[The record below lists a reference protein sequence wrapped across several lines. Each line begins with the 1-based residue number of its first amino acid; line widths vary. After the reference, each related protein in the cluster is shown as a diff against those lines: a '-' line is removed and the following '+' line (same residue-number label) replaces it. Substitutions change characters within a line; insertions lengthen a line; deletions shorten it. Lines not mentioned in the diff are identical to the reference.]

1 MNCVDAIVCLGS
13 FLCCWYASSIS
24 MAARVDRAI
33 SICDGVEVCLRCV
46 VSRELMLSQVFGVVF
61 APLVLFVFL
70 VYWPSRSHPP
80 PIGRQGVLRVYPRI

>member
-46 VSRELMLSQVFGVVF
+46 VSRELMLS
-61 APLVLFVFL
+61 
-70 VYWPSRSHPP
+70 
-80 PIGRQGVLRVYPRI
+80 